1 MLTSSS
7 TLSVTK
13 ADGTKQTFR
22 RRKIVRTCI
31 RLGAR
36 KEIAMRIGDKVESK
50 VYDGMPTSEI
60 LKMIFDY
67 LEEYQPAIRHQID
80 LRMAIAL
87 LRPKPDFER
96 FIQIMLEEQGYKLM
110 PNQIVR
116 GRCVEHEI
124 DAVARK
130 GDDTYLV
137 EIKHHRSYHTYT
149 GLDVCRI
156 AVATSEDIAE
166 GHALGLNPIKF
177 NKIMVVCNTKFSQHA
192 KQYAKC
198 KGIEHIGWKTP
209 PGHGLDRVIDEKR
222 LYPITLLKD
231 LSQEIRERLADNE
244 VLLLKQLTRRGVQD
258 LAEKTRIPKDQLEDL
273 RKRAKMILETCEGK
287 TSLGMMR
294 ERY

>member
-1 MLTSSS
+1 MPTSSS

-13 ADGTKQTFR
+13 ADGTRQTFR

-31 RLGAR
+31 RLGAA
-36 KEIAMRIGDKVESK
+36 KKIAETIGDKLESK
-50 VYDGMPTSEI
+50 VYDGIPTKEI

-96 FIQIMLEEQGYKLM
+96 FIHIMLEKQGYKLT

-130 GDDTYLV
+130 GDETYMV
-137 EIKHHRSYHTYT
+137 EVKHHWNYHTYT

-156 AVATSEDIAE
+156 AVATFEDLAE
-166 GHALGLNPIKF
+166 GYALGLNPIKLS
-177 NKIMVVCNTKFSQHA
+177 KIMVVCNTKFSQHA
-192 KQYAKC
+192 KRYAKC
-198 KGIEHIGWKTP
+198 KGIEHIAWKAP
-209 PGHGLDRVIDEKR
+209 PRHGLERVIDEKR

-231 LSQEIRERLADNE
+231 LSQEIREKLADNG
-244 VLLLKQLTRRGVQD
+244 VLLLKQLTRCDAQD

-273 RKRAKMILETCEGK
+273 SKRAEMVLEACERK
-287 TSLGMMR
+287 LPCR
-294 ERY
+294 